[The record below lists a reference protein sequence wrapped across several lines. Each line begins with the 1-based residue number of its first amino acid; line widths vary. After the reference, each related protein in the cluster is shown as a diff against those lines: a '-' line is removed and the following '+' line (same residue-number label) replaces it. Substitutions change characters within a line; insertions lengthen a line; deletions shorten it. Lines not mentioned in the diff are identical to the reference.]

1 MLYAVKHLVGDF
13 LSAIVF
19 VAIFATTD
27 NLPLAIAATV
37 AVAAAQIGMAVA
49 RKQRLD
55 AMVWLSLFLAIAFG
69 AAALISQDPRFVMA
83 KPSIIHFAIA
93 IAMLRRGWMLRYMD
107 DRAKAHIPDST
118 VVAVGYGWAAWM
130 IVLGIANL
138 VVAMTASFATWAWFV
153 SVGLL
158 VAKAAAFL
166 ATYLVF
172 RLAATRH
179 AKTQARMSSTDI
191 STVS

>member
-1 MLYAVKHLVGDF
+1 MLYAAKHLLGDF

-19 VAIFATTD
+19 VAVYATTE

-37 AVAAAQIGMAVA
+37 AVAAAQIGTALV

-69 AAALISQDPRFVMA
+69 GAALVSQDPRFVMA
-83 KPSIIHFAIA
+83 KPSIIHWAIA

-107 DRAKAHIPDST
+107 DRAKAHIPEST
-118 VVAVGYGWAAWM
+118 IVAVGYGWAGWM

-158 VAKAAAFL
+158 SAKIAAFL
-166 ATYLVF
+166 VTYLVF
-172 RLAATRH
+172 RLT
-179 AKTQARMSSTDI
+179 AKRQARTSSTDI

>member
-69 AAALISQDPRFVMA
+69 AAALVSQDPRFVMA

-93 IAMLRRGWMLRYMD
+93 VAMMRRGWMLRYMD
-107 DRAKAHIPDST
+107 DRAKSHIPSST
-118 VVAVGYGWAAWM
+118 IVAVGYGWAAWM
-130 IVLGIANL
+130 IALGIANFI
-138 VVAMTASFATWAWFV
+138 VAMTASFATWAWFV

-158 VAKAAAFL
+158 VAKIAAFL

-172 RLAATRH
+172 RVSATRQ
-179 AKTQARMSSTDI
+179 ARNQARMSSTDI